1 MRVYS
6 IFILFFIASFLP
18 SSSSSSSSKHHFLG
32 ISPQD
37 ENYYKSSSDTIS
49 CKDGSKKFS
58 KSQFNDDFCDCL
70 DGTDEPGTS
79 ACPTAKFYCKNAGH
93 IPQFLFSS
101 RVNDGICDCCD
112 GSDEYDGQVKCPNTC
127 WEAGKVARDRLIKKI
142 ATYKEG
148 AALRK
153 LEVEKAKVA
162 IAKEE
167 AELTLLKNEEK
178 VLKVRVRE
186 LKEHKEL
193 IEKEEEKVRLQKEME
208 EKGKREAEEDLK
220 EKRKADKEGEVEHE
234 KVEEEASTENQ
245 PTESTH
251 DDIIGNVEDSSSKE
265 VSLHASE
272 NTHESASPTTEDVS
286 SVATEIA
293 DDAGSKMSPD
303 VDKKENEVSSDVSEG
318 MSREEL
324 GRIVASRWTGE
335 STKNQGGNKDH
346 ADDSHEE
353 TPKNTHDEQYD
364 HHATDTGVDTGKDD
378 NEKYDYEID
387 DEQDE
392 SYEEESH
399 DDMSSYNYDDEPDLS
414 DTTSSYNS
422 SWLEKIQQKAR
433 NILKAFNLFQT
444 PVNLTEAATV
454 RKEYVDSSTK
464 LSKIQSRISKLKE
477 KLKHDFGPEKE
488 FYVFHGHCFETN
500 QNKLRTSHCNSFVLL
515 SLALKY
521 RLRNISICFAF
532 NNLDFWLQVCL
543 QSVSVQTSF
552 SRGGLHINQFGVGV
566 LQNWDKFEESYR
578 MMVFSNGENCW
589 NGPDRSMKVKLR
601 CGLKNEITDVDEP
614 SRCEYVAVLSTPA
627 VCLEDKLKELQHKLD
642 LMNKEQPREHDEL

>member
-1 MRVYS
+1 
-6 IFILFFIASFLP
+6 
-18 SSSSSSSSKHHFLG
+18 
-32 ISPQD
+32 
-37 ENYYKSSSDTIS
+37 
-49 CKDGSKKFS
+49 
-58 KSQFNDDFCDCL
+58 
-70 DGTDEPGTS
+70 TS

-93 IPQFLFSS
+93 IPQLLFSS

-162 IAKEE
+162 IAKDE

-193 IEKEEEKVRLQKEME
+193 IEKEEEKVRLQKEKE
-208 EKGKREAEEDLK
+208 EKGKIEAEEDLK
-220 EKRKADKEGEVEHE
+220 EKGKADKEGKVEHE

-251 DDIIGNVEDSSSKE
+251 EDIIGNVEDSSSKE
-265 VSLHASE
+265 HALE
-272 NTHESASPTTEDVS
+272 NKHKSASPTTEDVS

-293 DDAGSKMSPD
+293 DDAGSKISPD
-303 VDKKENEVSSDVSEG
+303 VDKKENEVSSDISEG

-346 ADDSHEE
+346 ADYSHEE
-353 TPKNTHDEQYD
+353 TPKDTHDEQYD
-364 HHATDTGVDTGKDD
+364 HHATDTVVDTGKDD

-399 DDMSSYNYDDEPDLS
+399 DDMSSYNYDDEPEPDLS

-488 FYVFHGHCFETN
+488 FYAFYGHCFETN
-500 QNKLRTSHCNSFVLL
+500 QNKLRTSHCSSFVLL
-515 SLALKY
+515 SLSLKY
-521 RLRNISICFAF
+521 RLPNISICFAF
-532 NNLDFWLQVCL
+532 NNLDFWLQ
-543 QSVSVQTSF
+543 F
-552 SRGGLHINQFGVGV
+552 STR
-566 LQNWDKFEESYR
+566 NWDKFEDSYR

-642 LMNKEQPREHDEL
+642 LMSKEQPREHDEL